1 MVTTEQEGTYFT
13 LPFDMPPD
21 IETFRL
27 SYFYTRHVDGAREPD
42 GFTPRTETSIIDL
55 GLIGPYGE
63 QVGASGSDKAEIQ
76 VSETQA
82 TPGYRPTPLVPG
94 RWQILVGAYKVASS
108 GVRVR
113 YELTFT
119 PKRLRLFKGDLHT
132 HTQASDGVLSLT
144 ELGGHARRHGLDFLA
159 ITDHN
164 QMVSSAELPYIPGLT
179 WIPGVEWTHFRG
191 HAIFLG
197 IDRPYDG
204 SFHANTLAEVGARFE
219 SAHSRGALI
228 AISHP
233 FDETVPFQFDLEAL
247 PFDCLEVWNGPMR
260 VSNLQAIGMWQ
271 EYLAAG
277 RQVPICGGS
286 DYHRSQLFLFLGG
299 PTTCVYARSPG
310 MSDLLDG
317 LRQGHAF
324 ITFSP
329 DGPGLQMKAGEAI
342 MGDSLLFDRQRTV
355 QIEASGLQ
363 ARDVIQVVTASGST
377 PLLTA
382 GSVGSF
388 QGEYT
393 LDTPGFVRVEILR
406 DFIPGLPLLPALISN
421 PIYFTT

>member
-1 MVTTEQEGTYFT
+1 
-13 LPFDMPPD
+13 MPPD
-21 IETFRL
+21 TETFHL
-27 SYFYTRHVDGAREPD
+27 SYSYTRHVDGARQPD
-42 GFTPRTETSIIDL
+42 GFTPRTEANIIDL
-55 GLIGPYGE
+55 GLIGPQGE
-63 QVGASGSDKAEIQ
+63 QVGVSGSNKTEIQ

-82 TPGYRPTPLVPG
+82 TPGYRTTPLTPG
-94 RWQILVGAYKVASS
+94 RWGILVGAYKVAPG

-113 YELTFT
+113 YELSFT

-132 HTQASDGVLSLT
+132 HTRASDGVLSLA

-164 QMVSSAELPYIPGLT
+164 QIVSAAELPYIPGLT
-179 WIPGVEWTHFRG
+179 LIPGVEWTHFRG
-191 HAIFLG
+191 HATFLG

-204 SFHANTLAEVGARFE
+204 SFYANTLDEVGARFE
-219 SAHSRGALI
+219 SAHNRGALI

-271 EYLAAG
+271 GTLAAG

-299 PTTCVYARSPG
+299 PTTCIYARSPG
-310 MSDLLDG
+310 MSDLLAG

-329 DGPGLQMKAGEAI
+329 DGPGLQLQAGEAI
-342 MGDSLLFDRQRTV
+342 MGDSLPFDRERTV
-355 QIEASGLQ
+355 QIEAHGLQ
-363 ARDVIQVVTASGST
+363 AGDVLQVVTATDST

-382 GSVGSF
+382 GSAGSF

-393 LDTPGFVRVEILR
+393 LETPGFVRVEILR
-406 DFIPGLPLLPALISN
+406 SFVPGLPLLPALISN